1 MNRGMTDEERVAV
14 RIGNLLADQRLN
26 LDRVGLYLSRIEP
39 SSNYRRLMIV
49 AEAADEEWEIQNGRH
64 NTLQHKG

>member
-1 MNRGMTDEERVAV
+1 MNRGMTDEEKVAV

-26 LDRVGLYLSRIEP
+26 LDRIGMYLARTEP

-49 AEAADEEWEIQNGRH
+49 AESADEEWEITNGRH
-64 NTLQHKG
+64 NGL